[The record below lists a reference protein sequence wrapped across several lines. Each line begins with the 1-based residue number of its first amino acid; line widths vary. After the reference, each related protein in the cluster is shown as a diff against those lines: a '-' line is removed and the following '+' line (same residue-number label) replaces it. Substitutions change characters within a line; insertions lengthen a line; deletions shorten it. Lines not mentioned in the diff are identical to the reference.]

1 MPLAQP
7 QTDAEFNTILANAG
21 TTPVIVDFFA
31 TWCGPCNNIAPIFKQ
46 ISDLY
51 PNLKFTKVDVD
62 KCKET
67 QAKNNITA
75 LPTFAAF
82 LNGQKMDALRGA
94 SKDALEGFVRKWSEN
109 VPSQLDSPVPG
120 QLDLLGFID
129 RAQCECLNE
138 EDRNNFQVLLDGV
151 GRLVSDCDEQLII
164 NIQFNQP
171 VKVHSLL
178 IQGAAGAGPKKVKV
192 FANTPTTLDFDK
204 AQSSQGIQTLDFGD
218 EPLQGLYYV
227 KFQNV
232 QSIQLFVE
240 DNQAGSDKTIIEKLK
255 LYGTPL
261 QATNMQD
268 FKRIAGKA
276 GEASH

>member
-7 QTDAEFNTILANAG
+7 QTDAEFNTVLLNAG

-31 TWCGPCNNIAPIFKQ
+31 HWCGPCNAIAPTFKQ
-46 ISDLY
+46 LSDLY
-51 PNLKFTKVDVD
+51 PNLKFAKVDVD

-67 QAKNNITA
+67 QAKHSVSA

-82 LNGQKMDALRGA
+82 LNGQKMDSLRGA
-94 SKDALEGFVRKWSEN
+94 NKDALEGFVRKWSEN

-129 RAQCECLNE
+129 RTQCECLNE
-138 EDRNNFQVLLDGV
+138 EERNNLQNVLDGT
-151 GRLVSDCDEQLII
+151 GTLVSDCDEQLII
-164 NIQFNQP
+164 NLRFNQP

-178 IQGAAGAGPKKVKV
+178 IQGDGENTPKAVKIFV
-192 FANTPTTLDFDK
+192 NTPTTLDFDK
-204 AQSSQGIQTLDFGD
+204 AQSSSGIQTLDFSG
-218 EPLQGLYYV
+218 EPLQSLYYV

-232 QSIQLFVE
+232 LSLQLFIE
-240 DNQAGSDKTIIEKLK
+240 NNRGGTDKTVVEKLK

-268 FKRIAGKA
+268 FKRVAGKA